1 MSMTPG
7 PRPYFLSAATSQR
20 GFSLVE
26 VLVALVIL
34 SIGMLGLA
42 GMQTRSLRDNH
53 GSLMRSQAT
62 TAANDI
68 IDRMRANPVQTR
80 LGLYD
85 IALGTVPVLN
95 APPSINNAD
104 LVDWKGDPAAPVDSR
119 RGLARLPL
127 GDGSIS
133 VVGDLIT
140 VIVVWDDMHSGV
152 AGAQIQIVTQL

>member
-1 MSMTPG
+1 MTPILKTPFFA
-7 PRPYFLSAATSQR
+7 PRPQEH

-68 IDRMRANPVQTR
+68 IDRMRANPVQAR

-85 IALGTVPVLN
+85 IGLGTSPVLN
-95 APPSINNAD
+95 PPPAPIFNAD
-104 LVDWKGDPAAPVDSR
+104 LVEWKGNPASDVEDR
-119 RGLARLPL
+119 WGLARLPL
-127 GDGSIS
+127 GDGS
-133 VVGDLIT
+133 VAMVGNKIT
-140 VIVVWDDMHSGV
+140 VIVIWDDLRSGV
-152 AGAQIQIVTQL
+152 ANAQIQIETEL